1 MLFNRIVE
9 LKGSSMTKVGSEY
22 KLTRSVMQK
31 LWDEMDYMRMHPK
44 KRLFTIIAKAG
55 VNHIAPDDFKPMFS
69 HLLEK
74 HPGLEFLQQTPEF

>member
-1 MLFNRIVE
+1 
-9 LKGSSMTKVGSEY
+9 
-22 KLTRSVMQK
+22 MQK

-74 HPGLEFLQQTPEF
+74 HPGLEFL